1 MVHRPRR
8 EHSLSHSKIT
18 FRLTFNL
25 QLDKIMITAKSQKL
39 YSIIALYDMQT
50 TFFRFVL
57 ENISDD
63 DIHNRLDTK
72 ANHIAWLAGSLVEQR
87 YDMARRLGADVQQ
100 QANELF
106 RDNKGVQDGVT
117 YPSLDVF
124 REDWETITP
133 ILRDLL
139 DNLEDDQ
146 LEQKIEMGP
155 DFSMSLFE
163 LITFVSYREA
173 NIIGQIALWRRLL
186 GYPGMRYM

>member
-1 MVHRPRR
+1 
-8 EHSLSHSKIT
+8 
-18 FRLTFNL
+18 
-25 QLDKIMITAKSQKL
+25 MITAKSQKL
-39 YSIIALYDMQT
+39 YSVIALYDMQT
-50 TFFRFVL
+50 TYFRFVL

-72 ANHIAWLAGSLVEQR
+72 ANHIAWLTGSLVEQR

-139 DNLEDDQ
+139 DNLDDDQ

>member
-1 MVHRPRR
+1 MVHRSCR
-8 EHSLSHSKIT
+8 EHPLSHSKIT

-39 YSIIALYDMQT
+39 YSVIALYDMQT
-50 TFFRFVL
+50 TYFRFVL

-72 ANHIAWLAGSLVEQR
+72 ANHIAWLTGSLVEQR

-139 DNLEDDQ
+139 DNLDDDQ